1 MIVFANPSTIEWLI
15 GQLQIAGLSLEQI
28 SYPSKSLLF
37 SRWRIGL
44 LTIEELLDLLIA
56 STQD

>member
-1 MIVFANPSTIEWLI
+1 VIVFANPSTIEWLI

-28 SYPSKSLLF
+28 RHPGKSLLF